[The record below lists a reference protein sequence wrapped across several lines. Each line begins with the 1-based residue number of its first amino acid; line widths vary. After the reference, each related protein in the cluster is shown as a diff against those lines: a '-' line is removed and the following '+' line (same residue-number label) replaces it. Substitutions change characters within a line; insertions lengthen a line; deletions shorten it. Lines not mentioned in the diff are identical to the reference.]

1 MVLSVNLSKGILLFC
16 FVIKMSWL
24 VVVPISSE
32 LFLILFEV
40 LCLVFVVE
48 IMVETIG
55 EISSFLCDQMMKTSS
70 LNLN

>member
-24 VVVPISSE
+24 VVPISSE

-70 LNLN
+70 PNLN